1 MMEYAT
7 HKFGIADIDWL
18 ALHRV
23 GDSTKSTFLVF
34 RRALGAHL
42 ISTRIDEDWAGQR

>member
-18 ALHRV
+18 ALRRV
-23 GDSTKSTFLVF
+23 GDSYLFDDLSS
-34 RRALGAHL
+34 R
-42 ISTRIDEDWAGQR
+42 